1 MTDAADPGPPVVP
14 PAGIERPSEERP
26 SDERPSGDRGWCA
39 ILVAAGQSSRM
50 GFDKL
55 WVDLWGRPAWR
66 WSLDALL
73 AAEGV
78 DTVIVAV
85 PTDAV
90 ERFRADLPAD
100 AAGRLAVV
108 PGGDARAD
116 TVIAGLWALTERGYD
131 DETIVLVHDAARPA
145 ATPQLVTAVA
155 AAVVDAPAVIPVVPV
170 ADSLKRV
177 RNDRVAGPIDRD
189 EVVAA
194 QTPQAARLGALRAS
208 IEEAHAWGR
217 PITDDAG
224 ALAAAGTP
232 VHVVPGEPDN
242 RKLTEPSDL
251 LAMRAI
257 LAGRAAPVTTPP
269 GPFRFGTGF
278 DAHRLVDG
286 RPMRI
291 GGVEVPDEPRG
302 PEGHSDGDAVLH
314 ALIDALLGA
323 AALGDIGTLFPPDD
337 PAWEGAD
344 SADLLR
350 RAVAHLADAGWRP
363 VQADLAVAVE
373 RPSIAVLRAEIV
385 ARVAAVL
392 GVPDDAVSVKGTTSD
407 GLGITA
413 GGGIA
418 AWAVA
423 GIARVR

>member
-14 PAGIERPSEERP
+14 PAGDAPPSHERSPGE
-26 SDERPSGDRGWCA
+26 RGWCA

-66 WSLDALL
+66 WSLDALI
-73 AAEGV
+73 AADGV

-90 ERFRADLPAD
+90 ERFRAELPAD
-100 AAGRLAVV
+100 AAGRVAVV
-108 PGGDARAD
+108 SGGDARAD
-116 TVIAGLWALTERGYD
+116 SVIAGLWALTERGHD

-145 ATPQLVTAVA
+145 ATPQLVSAVA
-155 AAVVDAPAVIPVVPV
+155 AAAVEAAAVIPVVPV

-177 RNDRVAGPIDRD
+177 RGDRVAGPIDRD

-232 VHVVPGEPDN
+232 VHVVPGEHEN

-251 LAMRAI
+251 LAMRAL
-257 LAGRAAPVTTPP
+257 LAGRAAPLTTRP
-269 GPFRFGTGF
+269 GPARFGTGF

-302 PEGHSDGDAVLH
+302 PEGHSDGDALLH

-323 AALGDIGTLFPPDD
+323 AALGDIGALFPPDD

-344 SADLLR
+344 SADLLQ
-350 RAVAHLADAGWRP
+350 RAVARVADAGWRP

-373 RPSIAVLRAEIV
+373 RPSVAALRAEIV

-392 GVPDDAVSVKGTTSD
+392 GVPHDAVSVKGTTTD

-423 GIARVR
+423 GIDPIR